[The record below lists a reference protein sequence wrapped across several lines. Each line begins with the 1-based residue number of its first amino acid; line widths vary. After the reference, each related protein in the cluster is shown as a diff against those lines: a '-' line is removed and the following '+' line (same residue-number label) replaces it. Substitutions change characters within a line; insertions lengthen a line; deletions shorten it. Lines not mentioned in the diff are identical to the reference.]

1 VLLYNDLSDLCCL
14 REHFEHKQ
22 HWKLGI
28 STSRNLSWS
37 LEKLM
42 QGSLAL
48 LWKKFSYI
56 ETKNV
61 TFDKNIY
68 IIYIS
73 KIQMSFTVSV
83 LLACTKQNYIQTHHF
98 IP

>member
-1 VLLYNDLSDLCCL
+1 MVIGKINA
-14 REHFEHKQ
+14 REPS
-22 HWKLGI
+22 I
-28 STSRNLSWS
+28 T
-37 LEKLM
+37 LEKI
-42 QGSLAL
+42 
-48 LWKKFSYI
+48 SYI